1 MKNWQEC
8 LDFPQYFANIID
20 EAEEIVREK
29 QQEIALIASSNQV
42 KLLQAFRQT
51 KVGDEDFQTTTGYG
65 YNDIGREKIEKIFA
79 QVFGGEAALV
89 RPQLVSGTHAIACCL
104 YGLLRPGNKFLS
116 VTGKPYD
123 TLQMVLGEEK
133 NSSDTGSL
141 RDFNIDFLAIDTIDD
156 IKSRDKISLFT
167 KLKNAA
173 TAPSIKLIYIQRSRG
188 YALRPALTIADLE
201 FLIRNVRKVFP
212 LATVFVDNCYGE
224 FVADREPLQVG
235 ADLIAGSLIKNPGGG
250 LAPAGGYIVGNKGL
264 VVKAAGRLTVPGAG
278 MEMGPSLGTN
288 HRLLQGFFLA
298 PHFVGEALKGAVF
311 AAALFEKLGFEVQP
325 KFHQERGDL
334 VQTIRF
340 GKAEVLQ
347 EFCKQIQSY
356 SPVNSHVVPVP
367 AHMPGYERDIIMAAG
382 TFVQGS
388 SLELSADAPLAP
400 PYTVFLQSGL
410 VYAHSKAAI
419 SAAALGLVPK

>member
-1 MKNWQEC
+1 MKNWQEY
-8 LDFPQYFANIID
+8 LNFPGRFVGIVN
-20 EAEEIVREK
+20 EVEEIVCEA
-29 QQEIALIASSNQV
+29 QQEIVAVASANQI

-51 KVGDEDFQTTTGYG
+51 RVGDEDFQTTTGYG
-65 YNDIGREKIEKIFA
+65 YNDVGREKIEKIFA

-104 YGLLRPGNKFLS
+104 YGLLRPGDKFLS
-116 VTGKPYD
+116 LTGKPYD

-133 NSSDTGSL
+133 NARDTGSL

-156 IKSRDKISLFT
+156 IKSRNKTSLLT

-188 YALRPALTIADLE
+188 YALRPALTIPDLE
-201 FLIRNVRKVFP
+201 FLLRNVRKVFP
-212 LATVFVDNCYGE
+212 SVAVFVDNCYGE
-224 FVADREPLQVG
+224 FVTDREPLQVG

-250 LAPAGGYIVGNKGL
+250 LAPAGGYIVGNKDL
-264 VVKAAGRLTVPGAG
+264 VEKAAGRLIVPGAG

-288 HRLLQGFFLA
+288 HRLLQGIFLA
-298 PHFVGEALKGAVF
+298 PHFVGEALRSAMF

-325 KFHQERGDL
+325 KFHQERGDI

-340 GKAEVLQ
+340 DKAEMLQ
-347 EFCKQIQSY
+347 EFCKEIQSY
-356 SPVNSHVVPVP
+356 SPVNSYVVPVP
-367 AHMPGYERDIIMAAG
+367 AYMPGYERDIIMAAG

-400 PYTVFLQSGL
+400 PYTVFLQGGL
-410 VYAHSKAAI
+410 VYAHAKAAI
-419 SAAALGLVPK
+419 SAAALGLVMK